1 MNTRGT
7 MAVFITLL
15 VALPIGLYCPACAAG
30 EPVTREEKK
39 IEMDIGINKED
50 RDVGLKRMEILDK
63 ALSPE
68 LIEKKRAMVRSVE
81 QDYDGKIA
89 RLLERLTTAIGRNTV
104 VTHLDVNFFAPDFE
118 SEVNASRTASVSII
132 LGRDGFDKWAAGFS
146 TEEEAVEQIRGM
158 INTTFKIPQENIS
171 LIIAPH

>member
-7 MAVFITLL
+7 VAAIITLL
-15 VALPIGLYCPACAAG
+15 VVLPAGLYRPASAAN
-30 EPVTREEKK
+30 EPVTREEKR

-68 LIEKKRAMVRSVE
+68 LMERKRTMVRSVE

-89 RLLERLTTAIGRNTV
+89 RLMERLTTAIGRNTV
-104 VTHLDVNFFAPDFE
+104 VTHLDVNFFSPDFE
-118 SEVNASRTASVSII
+118 SEVSASQTASVSIV
-132 LGRDGFDKWAAGFS
+132 LGRDGFDKWASGFS
-146 TEEEAVEQIRGM
+146 TEEEAVEQIRRM